1 MKVSAEDFAT
11 VAAHVRER
19 AGIVLEEGK
28 EYLVETRLAGLCRA
42 EGHEDIAGLV
52 RALRRDRG
60 GALSTLIVEALTTN
74 ETSFFRDRR
83 VYDALQEHVLP
94 DIIER
99 NRSSRKIKI
108 WSAACS
114 TGQEPYTL
122 GIVLRELLPDV
133 DRWNILID
141 ATDIDRQVIER
152 AREARFSRLE
162 VNRGVPA
169 KLLVKYFVR
178 EQREF
183 ILSEDVKRMVQFRL
197 LNLIEPWRAA
207 HVYDLIMLRNVLI
220 YFDRDVKRRILER
233 VSQTMNESSYLVLGG
248 AETTMNVHDGF
259 VRERVG
265 EATVYRHSD
274 PLAKTA

>member
-1 MKVSAEDFAT
+1 MKVTPEDFAT

-28 EYLVETRLAGLCRA
+28 EYLVETRLAGLCRS
-42 EGHEDIAGLV
+42 GNFDDIAGLV

-60 GALSTLIVEALTTN
+60 GQLSTDVVEALTTN

-83 VYDALQEHVLP
+83 VYDALQKHVLP
-94 DIIER
+94 EIIER
-99 NRSSRKIKI
+99 NRGKREIKI

-133 DRWNILID
+133 DSWRILID
-141 ATDIDRQVIER
+141 ATDIDNKVIER
-152 AREARFSRLE
+152 AKEARFTRLE

-169 KLLVKYFVR
+169 KLLVKYFQR
-178 EQREF
+178 DHREF
-183 ILSEDVKRMVQFRL
+183 LLSEDVKKLVTFRN
-197 LNLIEPWRAA
+197 LNLIEDWRSP
-207 HVYDLIMLRNVLI
+207 HVYDLVMLRNVLI
-220 YFDRDVKRRILER
+220 YFERDVKHQILDR
-233 VSQTMNESSYLVLGG
+233 VVRTMNATSYLILGG

-259 VRERVG
+259 SRERVG
-265 EATVYRHSD
+265 EATVYRAVD
-274 PLAKTA
+274 VLAKTA